1 MACAKC
7 DFYMVKGSGRAQMV
21 EGKASLLRMR
31 QELPLNDAEL
41 AAVDDGLA
49 AFEKLLAQL
58 ADVPTP
64 AGPTPRELRAS
75 TLVQIDDRAIPP
87 AGKDREP

>member
-7 DFYMVKGSGRAQMV
+7 DFYIIKGSGRAQV
-21 EGKASLLRMR
+21 LEGKASLLRMR

-49 AFEKLLAQL
+49 AFEKLLSQL

-64 AGPTPRELRAS
+64 AGPTPRELR
-75 TLVQIDDRAIPP
+75 TGKLVQIDDRATPP
-87 AGKDREP
+87 SEKER

>member
-1 MACAKC
+1 ML
-7 DFYMVKGSGRAQMV
+7 

-49 AFEKLLAQL
+49 AFEKLLSQL
-58 ADVPTP
+58 ADLPTP

-75 TLVQIDDRAIPP
+75 DLIQIDDRETPP
-87 AGKDREP
+87 SEKKR